1 MVKIRA
7 GWLLPAILFAGACA
21 VVHVRADA
29 THAPAA
35 AQPPASPAPAAAPA
49 TAGKDEGLPIRSE
62 LVLQKCGGCHK
73 VDDQKRLSR
82 ISYRRATPEN
92 WEHTI
97 RRMVTLNKV
106 ALEPADARKIL
117 KYLSDQHGLA
127 PEEARPVAFEAERR
141 MVDVSYDADKE
152 TATVCSSCHS
162 IGRWQSE
169 RRTNEEWSL
178 LLAMHRGYYP
188 LVDNQPM
195 NQGQGF
201 RRTRAPQTEPGA
213 DGRPPDNRQPMDRVI
228 AHLSKAYPLSTPEWA
243 EWSAASQPANL
254 TGKWALSGYAAGKGQ
269 VFGQVT
275 VTADPAD
282 PESFTTETRYT
293 FVKGGQTVTRK
304 GKGTVYTGFQWRG
317 RGSANGP
324 TAPGAAAPVATSTAT
339 GTSAAAGEEVWREV
353 MFVERTRKEMWGRWF
368 TGSYDETGL
377 DVKLVKVTSDPV
389 VLGLSTAALKTSST
403 GLAVTIIGAN
413 LPSGLAA
420 ADINLGQG
428 IKVSKIGSIS
438 ADAATITLDV
448 AADALPGPRDVSVAG
463 AVKTAAVT
471 VFKHV
476 DGIKILPRAGMARV
490 GGGVFPK
497 QLQQFE
503 AVAFHNG
510 PDGKP
515 NTKDDLSIGQV
526 DVAWKLE
533 EYTATFGDDD
543 LAFVG
548 SLDPVTGL
556 FTPNIDGPNPKRTG
570 ERNNVGD
577 VWVVGELAPNA
588 ALGTTKP
595 MRARAHLLVTVPIYR
610 GWPQGGAPASSSA
623 PGTGGSK

>member
-7 GWLLPAILFAGACA
+7 GWFLPAILFM
-21 VVHVRADA
+21 
-29 THAPAA
+29 AA
-35 AQPPASPAPAAAPA
+35 STASAQPTQPA
-49 TAGKDEGLPIRSE
+49 KDAKDDGIPIRSE
-62 LVLQKCGGCHK
+62 LVLTKCGGCHK

-82 ISYRRATPEN
+82 ISYRRATPEA

-117 KYLSDQHGLA
+117 KYLSDNLGLA

-141 MVDVSYDADKE
+141 MIDVSYDADKE

-169 RRTNEEWSL
+169 RRTNEEWGL

-201 RRTRAPQTEPGA
+201 RRTRAQQTEPGA
-213 DGRPPDNRQPMDRVI
+213 DGRPPDNRHPMDRVI
-228 AHLSKAYPLSTPEWA
+228 AHLSKAFPLTTPEWS
-243 EWSAASQPANL
+243 EWAAASQPVNL
-254 TGKWALSGYAAGKGQ
+254 AGKWALSGYAAGKGQ

-282 PESFTTETRYT
+282 PDAFVTETRYT
-293 FVKGGQTVTRK
+293 FVKGGQTVSRK
-304 GKGTVYTGFQWRG
+304 GKGTLYTGFQWRG
-317 RGSANGP
+317 RASANGP
-324 TAPGAAAPVATSTAT
+324 AAPGATPAA
-339 GTSAAAGEEVWREV
+339 GAGEEAWREV

-377 DVKLVKVTSDPV
+377 DVKLVRVTSEPV
-389 VLGLSTAALKTSST
+389 VLGLSTAALKSSAT
-403 GLAVTIIGAN
+403 GVTVTILGAN
-413 LPSGLAA
+413 LPSGLTA
-420 ADINLGQG
+420 ADVNLGQG
-428 IKVSKIGSIS
+428 IKVTKIGSIS
-438 ADAATITLDV
+438 ADAATITVDV
-448 AADALPGPRDVSVAG
+448 AADARPGPRDISVAG
-463 AVKTAAVT
+463 AVKPAAVA
-471 VFKHV
+471 VFDKI

-490 GGGVFPK
+490 GGTVFPK

-503 AVAFHNG
+503 AVAYQNG

-515 NTKDDLSIGQV
+515 NTKDDLSLGVV

-543 LAFVG
+543 LSFVG
-548 SLDPVTGL
+548 SLDPATGL
-556 FTPNIDGPNPKRTG
+556 FTPNVDGPNPKRSG

-588 ALGTTKP
+588 ALGTTRP

-610 GWPQGGAPASSSA
+610 GWPTGSAPSPSSA

>member
-1 MVKIRA
+1 M
-7 GWLLPAILFAGACA
+7 
-21 VVHVRADA
+21 
-29 THAPAA
+29 
-35 AQPPASPAPAAAPA
+35 
-49 TAGKDEGLPIRSE
+49 E
-62 LVLQKCGGCHK
+62 
-73 VDDQKRLSR
+73 
-82 ISYRRATPEN
+82 
-92 WEHTI
+92 
-97 RRMVTLNKV
+97 
-106 ALEPADARKIL
+106 
-117 KYLSDQHGLA
+117 
-127 PEEARPVAFEAERR
+127 
-141 MVDVSYDADKE
+141 
-152 TATVCSSCHS
+152 
-162 IGRWQSE
+162 
-169 RRTNEEWSL
+169 
-178 LLAMHRGYYP
+178 
-188 LVDNQPM
+188 
-195 NQGQGF
+195 
-201 RRTRAPQTEPGA
+201 
-213 DGRPPDNRQPMDRVI
+213 RVI
-228 AHLSKAYPLSTPEWA
+228 AHLSKAYPLVTPEWS

-254 TGKWALSGYAAGKGQ
+254 AGKWALSGYAAGKGQ

-282 PESFTTETRYT
+282 PDSFTTETTYT

-317 RGSANGP
+317 RASTNGP
-324 TAPGAAAPVATSTAT
+324 TTPAASAAGASPAANAAAAS
-339 GTSAAAGEEVWREV
+339 EEVWREV
-353 MFVERTRKEMWGRWF
+353 MFVERTRREMSGRWF
-368 TGSYDETGL
+368 TGHYDETGL
-377 DVKLVKVTSDPV
+377 DVKLVKVTSEPV
-389 VLGLSTAALKTSST
+389 VIGLSTAALKSSST
-403 GLAVTIIGAN
+403 GVAVTIRGAN
-413 LPSGLAA
+413 LPGSLTA

-438 ADAATITLDV
+438 ADAATITVDV
-448 AADALPGPRDVSVAG
+448 AADAPTGPRDVSVAG
-463 AVKTAAVT
+463 ALKPAAVM
-471 VFKHV
+471 VFNHV

-490 GGGVFPK
+490 GGAVFPK

-515 NTKDDLSIGQV
+515 NTKDDLSLGIV

-548 SLDPVTGL
+548 SLDAASGL

-610 GWPQGGAPASSSA
+610 GWPSSSTPTSSAA

>member
-7 GWLLPAILFAGACA
+7 GWLVPAFLFVAS
-21 VVHVRADA
+21 
-29 THAPAA
+29 AA
-35 AQPPASPAPAAAPA
+35 WAQPAGSQPA
-49 TAGKDEGLPIRSE
+49 KDDGIPIRSE
-62 LVLQKCGGCHK
+62 LVLSKCGNCHK

-82 ISYRRATPEN
+82 ISWRRATPEN

-106 ALEPADARKIL
+106 ALDPADARKIL
-117 KYLSDQHGLA
+117 KYLADNHGLA
-127 PEEARPVAFEAERR
+127 PEEARPVAFETEKRLI
-141 MVDVSYDADKE
+141 DVSYDADKE
-152 TATVCSSCHS
+152 TATVCASCHS

-169 RRTNEEWSL
+169 RRSNEEWSL

-213 DGRPPDNRQPMDRVI
+213 DGRPPDNRHPMERVI
-228 AHLSKAYPLSTPEWA
+228 AHLSKAYPLTTPEWS
-243 EWSAASQPANL
+243 EWAAASQPVNL
-254 TGKWALSGYAAGKGQ
+254 AGKWALSGHAPGKGQ
-269 VFGQVT
+269 AFGQVT

-282 PESFTTETRYT
+282 PDSFITETRYT

-304 GKGTVYTGFQWRG
+304 GKGTLYTGFQWRG
-317 RGSANGP
+317 RASASGP
-324 TAPGAAAPVATSTAT
+324 AAAAAAP
-339 GTSAAAGEEVWREV
+339 AAATASEEAWREV

-377 DVKLVKVTSDPV
+377 DVKLVRVTTEPLV
-389 VLGLSTAALKTSST
+389 IGLSTSALRTSAS
-403 GLAVTIIGAN
+403 GVAVTILGAN
-413 LPSGLAA
+413 LPNGLTA
-420 ADINLGQG
+420 ADVSLGQG

-438 ADAATITLDV
+438 ADSATITVDV
-448 AADALPGPRDVSVAG
+448 APDARPGPRDLTVAG

-471 VFKHV
+471 VFDKV
-476 DGIKILPRAGMARV
+476 DGIKILPKAGMARV
-490 GGGVFPK
+490 GGAVFPK

-503 AVAFHNG
+503 AVAYHNG

-515 NTKDDLSIGQV
+515 NTKDDLSLGMV
-526 DVAWKLE
+526 DVTWKLE

-543 LAFVG
+543 LSFVG
-548 SLDPVTGL
+548 SLDPATGL
-556 FTPNIDGPNPKRTG
+556 FTPNIDGPNPKRSG

-588 ALGTTKP
+588 TLGTTKP
-595 MRARAHLLVTVPIYR
+595 MRARSHLLVTVPIYR
-610 GWPQGGAPASSSA
+610 GWPQSGGTPPPPPSSA
-623 PGTGGSK
+623 PGGSK

>member
-7 GWLLPAILFAGACA
+7 GWLLPAILLCSQPAFSQ
-21 VVHVRADA
+21 
-29 THAPAA
+29 PAA
-35 AQPPASPAPAAAPA
+35 SSPAA
-49 TAGKDEGLPIRSE
+49 KDDGLPIRSE
-62 LVLQKCGGCHK
+62 LVLSKCGGCHK
-73 VDDQKRLSR
+73 VDDQKRLTR

-117 KYLSDQHGLA
+117 KYLADNHGLA

-169 RRTNEEWSL
+169 RRTNEEWGL

-213 DGRPPDNRQPMDRVI
+213 DGRPPDNRHPMERVI
-228 AHLSKAYPLSTPEWA
+228 AHLSKAYPLTTTEWSEWA
-243 EWSAASQPANL
+243 AASQPVNL
-254 TGKWALSGYAAGKGQ
+254 AGKWALSGYAAGKGQ

-282 PESFTTETRYT
+282 PDSFVTETRYT

-304 GKGTVYTGFQWRG
+304 GKGTLYTGFQWRG
-317 RGSANGP
+317 RASANGP
-324 TAPGAAAPVATSTAT
+324 
-339 GTSAAAGEEVWREV
+339 AAAGAAPAATAAAASEEVWREV

-377 DVKLVKVTSDPV
+377 DVKLTRVTTEPV
-389 VLGLSTAALKTSST
+389 VLGLSTAALKTGAT
-403 GLAVTIIGAN
+403 GLTVTIAGAN
-413 LPSGLAA
+413 LPNGLTA
-420 ADINLGQG
+420 ADVNLGQG

-438 ADAATITLDV
+438 SDAATLTIDV
-448 AADALPGPRDVSVAG
+448 AADARPGPRDISVAG
-463 AVKTAAVT
+463 AVKPAAVT
-471 VFKHV
+471 VFDKV
-476 DGIKILPRAGMARV
+476 DGIKILPKAGMARV
-490 GGGVFPK
+490 GGAVFPK

-503 AVAFHNG
+503 AVAYHNG

-515 NTKDDLSIGQV
+515 NTKDDLSLGIV

-543 LAFVG
+543 LSFVG

-588 ALGTTKP
+588 TMGTTKP

-610 GWPQGGAPASSSA
+610 GWPQGSTPAGAAPPPSAS
-623 PGTGGSK
+623 GGSK

>member
-1 MVKIRA
+1 MVKIRV
-7 GWLLPAILFAGACA
+7 GWLLPAILLAS
-21 VVHVRADA
+21 
-29 THAPAA
+29 TAA
-35 AQPPASPAPAAAPA
+35 AQPAASQAAAA
-49 TAGKDEGLPIRSE
+49 AKDEGLPIRSD
-62 LVLQKCGGCHK
+62 LVLTKCGGCHK

-117 KYLSDQHGLA
+117 KYFADNQGLA

-169 RRTNEEWSL
+169 RRTGEEWGL

-213 DGRPPDNRQPMDRVI
+213 DGRPPDNRHPMDRVI
-228 AHLSKAYPLSTPEWA
+228 AHLSKAYPLTTPEWS
-243 EWSAASQPANL
+243 EWAAASQPVNL

-282 PESFTTETRYT
+282 PDSFITETRYT

-304 GKGTVYTGFQWRG
+304 GKGTLYTGFQWRG
-317 RGSANGP
+317 RASTNGP
-324 TAPGAAAPVATSTAT
+324 AAPGATP
-339 GTSAAAGEEVWREV
+339 AAAAANDEVWREV
-353 MFVERTRKEMWGRWF
+353 MFVERTRREMWGRWF

-377 DVKLVKVTSDPV
+377 DVKLVRVTSEPV
-389 VLGLSTAALKTSST
+389 VLGLSTAALKTGAS
-403 GLAVTIIGAN
+403 GLTVTILGAN
-413 LPSGLAA
+413 LPGSLTA
-420 ADINLGQG
+420 ADVSLGQG

-438 ADAATITLDV
+438 ADAATITVDV
-448 AADALPGPRDVSVAG
+448 ATDARPGPRDISVAG
-463 AVKTAAVT
+463 AVKPAAVS
-471 VFKHV
+471 VFDRV
-476 DGIKILPRAGMARV
+476 DGIKIQPRAGMARV
-490 GGGVFPK
+490 GGAVFPK

-503 AVAFHNG
+503 AVAYQNG

-515 NTKDDLSIGQV
+515 NTKDDLSLGMV

-577 VWVVGELAPNA
+577 VWVVGDLAPNA

-610 GWPQGGAPASSSA
+610 GWPQGSGPASPPPPSA
-623 PGTGGSK
+623 TGGSK

>member
-7 GWLLPAILFAGACA
+7 GWLLPAILCA
-21 VVHVRADA
+21 SIAVSAS
-29 THAPAA
+29 
-35 AQPPASPAPAAAPA
+35 QPTASQPAPAQAASA
-49 TAGKDEGLPIRSE
+49 QGGAAAKDDGLPIRSE

-73 VDDQKRLSR
+73 ADDQKRLSR

-106 ALEPADARKIL
+106 ALEPSDARKIL
-117 KYLSDQHGLA
+117 KYLADNQGLA

-169 RRTNEEWSL
+169 RRTGEEWGL

-201 RRTRAPQTEPGA
+201 RRTRAPQTEPGS
-213 DGRPPDNRQPMDRVI
+213 DGRPPDNRHPMDRVI
-228 AHLSKAYPLSTPEWA
+228 AHLSKAFPLTTPEWS
-243 EWSAASQPANL
+243 EWAAASQPVNL
-254 TGKWALSGYAAGKGQ
+254 AGKWALSGYAAGKGQ

-282 PESFTTETRYT
+282 PDSFITETRYT

-304 GKGTVYTGFQWRG
+304 GKGTLYTGFQWRG
-317 RGSANGP
+317 RASANGP
-324 TAPGAAAPVATSTAT
+324 AAPGATPAATAATAS
-339 GTSAAAGEEVWREV
+339 EEVWREV

-413 LPSGLAA
+413 LPSGLTA

-463 AVKTAAVT
+463 AVKPAAVT

-610 GWPQGGAPASSSA
+610 GWPQGGAPASSST

>member
-7 GWLLPAILFAGACA
+7 GWLLPAILFAGTCA

-29 THAPAA
+29 TDALAQAA
-35 AQPPASPAPAAAPA
+35 AQDAK
-49 TAGKDEGLPIRSE
+49 TAKDEGGLPIRSE
-62 LVLQKCGGCHK
+62 LVLTKCGGCHK

-97 RRMVTLNKV
+97 RRMVILNKV
-106 ALEPADARKIL
+106 ALDPADARKIL
-117 KYLSDQHGLA
+117 KYLSDNHGLA
-127 PEEARPVAFEAERR
+127 PEEARPVAFETERR
-141 MVDVSYDADKE
+141 LVDVSYDADKE

-169 RRTNEEWSL
+169 RRTGEEWSL

-201 RRTRAPQTEPGA
+201 RRTRAPQTEPGS
-213 DGRPPDNRQPMDRVI
+213 DGRPPDNRHPMERVI

-269 VFGQVT
+269 VFGTVT
-275 VTADPAD
+275 VAADPAD

-293 FVKGGQTVTRK
+293 FAKGGQTVTRK
-304 GKGTVYTGFQWRG
+304 GRGTVYTGFQWRG
-317 RGSANGP
+317 RASANGP
-324 TAPGAAAPVATSTAT
+324 APAGAAAP
-339 GTSAAAGEEVWREV
+339 AAGAAHEEVWREV
-353 MFVERTRKEMWGRWF
+353 MFVERTRREMWGRWF

-377 DVKLVKVTSDPV
+377 DVKLVKVTSEPV
-389 VLGLSTAALKTSST
+389 VVGLSTAAIKTSST
-403 GLAVTIIGAN
+403 GLAVTVLGAN
-413 LPSGLAA
+413 LPSGLTA
-420 ADINLGQG
+420 ADISLGQG

-438 ADAATITLDV
+438 ADAATITVDV

-463 AVKTAAVT
+463 AIKPAAVT
-471 VFKHV
+471 VFNHI

-515 NTKDDLSIGQV
+515 NTKDDLSLGPV

-548 SLDPVTGL
+548 SIDPSTGL
-556 FTPNIDGPNPKRTG
+556 FTPNIDGPNPKRSG

-610 GWPQGGAPASSSA
+610 GWPQGGAPASPSQPA
-623 PGTGGSK
+623 TGGSK

>member
-7 GWLLPAILFAGACA
+7 GWLLPAILFAS
-21 VVHVRADA
+21 
-29 THAPAA
+29 TAA
-35 AQPPASPAPAAAPA
+35 AQPAPSQSAPSQSATPA
-49 TAGKDEGLPIRSE
+49 KDDGLPIRSD
-62 LVLQKCGGCHK
+62 LVLSKCGGCHK
-73 VDDQKRLSR
+73 ADDQKRLSR
-82 ISYRRATPEN
+82 ISYRRASPEN

-117 KYLSDQHGLA
+117 KYLADNHGLA

-169 RRTNEEWSL
+169 RRTGEEWGL

-201 RRTRAPQTEPGA
+201 RRTRASQTEPGA
-213 DGRPPDNRQPMDRVI
+213 DGRPADNRHPMDRVI
-228 AHLSKAYPLSTPEWA
+228 AHLSKAFPLTTPEWS
-243 EWSAASQPANL
+243 EWAAASQPVNL
-254 TGKWALSGYAAGKGQ
+254 TGKWALSGYATGKGP

-282 PESFTTETRYT
+282 PDSFTTETRYT

-304 GKGTVYTGFQWRG
+304 GKGTLYTGFQWRG
-317 RGSANGP
+317 RASTNGP
-324 TAPGAAAPVATSTAT
+324 AAAGAAP
-339 GTSAAAGEEVWREV
+339 AAGEEVWREV

-368 TGSYDETGL
+368 TGSYDETGVE
-377 DVKLVKVTSDPV
+377 VKLVKVTSEPV
-389 VLGLSTAALKTSST
+389 VLGLSTAALRTSAT
-403 GLAVTIIGAN
+403 GVTVTIAGAN
-413 LPSGLAA
+413 LPSGLTA
-420 ADINLGQG
+420 ADVNLGQG

-438 ADAATITLDV
+438 ADAATITVDV
-448 AADALPGPRDVSVAG
+448 AADALPGPRDVSIAG
-463 AVKTAAVT
+463 AVKPAAVT
-471 VFKHV
+471 VFDKV

-490 GGGVFPK
+490 GGAVFPK

-503 AVAFHNG
+503 AVAYQNG

-515 NTKDDLSIGQV
+515 NTKDDLSLGMV

-548 SLDPVTGL
+548 SLDAVTGL

-610 GWPQGGAPASSSA
+610 GWPQGSAPSGAAPTQ